1 MNLKTEAILL
11 LSYYFFS
18 LVTTTPIVNGPT
30 PKMNTASNSESGLL
44 PKRQDANGGFT
55 HISSGLDD
63 LSSNDQFQDFLNWM
77 LQKND
82 R

>member
-1 MNLKTEAILL
+1 MNLKTEAILFL
-11 LSYYFFS
+11 FYNFFS
-18 LVTTTPIVNGPT
+18 LVITTPIGNRPIS
-30 PKMNTASNSESGLL
+30 KMDIVSNLGSGLL
-44 PKRQDANGGFT
+44 PKRQDPNGGFT

-63 LSSNDQFQDFLNWM
+63 LSANDQFQDFLNWM